1 MGWGGGNAQIK
12 IDISNVTN
20 QSRLSKYYDSVS
32 RRLDKKELTKCNE
45 CLITNKLLAKNK
57 YMMPKELCC
66 APLKIHLSLAI
77 SCLYLNHFNS
87 NTPLIRY

>member
-20 QSRLSKYYDSVS
+20 QSRSSKYYDSVS

-45 CLITNKLLAKNK
+45 CLITNKL
-57 YMMPKELCC
+57 
-66 APLKIHLSLAI
+66 
-77 SCLYLNHFNS
+77 
-87 NTPLIRY
+87 